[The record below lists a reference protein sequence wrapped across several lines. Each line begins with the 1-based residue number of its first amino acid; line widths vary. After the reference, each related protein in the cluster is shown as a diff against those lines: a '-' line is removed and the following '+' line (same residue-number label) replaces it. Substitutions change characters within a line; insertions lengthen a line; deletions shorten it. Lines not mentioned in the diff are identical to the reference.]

1 MTDFLVELSTKV
13 APAKKFTIDG
23 EEYELYGFEHLSDDA
38 EAEIT
43 AAFSKHGRLI
53 DALNRAKNDNEAKNY
68 ARKLRGSR
76 VHLISLLTSVP
87 SETVETLPIS
97 AQAKLLETI
106 QEEVGAET
114 GNDELPA
121 GTFEEEQPED

>member
-13 APAKKFTIDG
+13 EPAKKFTIDG
-23 EEYELYGFEHLSDDA
+23 TEYELFGFEHLSDDA
-38 EAEIT
+38 EADIT

-53 DALNRAKNDNEAKNY
+53 NALDKAENDAKAKGY

-76 VHLISLLTSVP
+76 IKLISLMTSVP
-87 SETVETLPIS
+87 EEVVETLPIS

-114 GNDELPA
+114 TSDGDLPS
-121 GTFEEEQPED
+121 GIPEDE